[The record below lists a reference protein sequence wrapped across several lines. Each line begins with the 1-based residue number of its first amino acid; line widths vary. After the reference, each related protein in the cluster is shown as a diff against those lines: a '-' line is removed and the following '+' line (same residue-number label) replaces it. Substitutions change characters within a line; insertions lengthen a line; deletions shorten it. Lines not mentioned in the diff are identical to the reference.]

1 MESFLHK
8 AVTCTNTYLPNKLV
22 NYLQFWKFYGIEVI
36 TASIYLGVIGGTYHK
51 CEKGGISDC
60 MFDSLWL
67 NLLPTEQVSFYFG
80 ISDKQRLVQVY
91 SEESVKGS
99 HAERVVWTR

>member
-1 MESFLHK
+1 
-8 AVTCTNTYLPNKLV
+8 
-22 NYLQFWKFYGIEVI
+22 
-36 TASIYLGVIGGTYHK
+36 
-51 CEKGGISDC
+51 
-60 MFDSLWL
+60 MFGSLWL
-67 NLLPTEQVSFYFG
+67 TPLLTEQVSFYFG